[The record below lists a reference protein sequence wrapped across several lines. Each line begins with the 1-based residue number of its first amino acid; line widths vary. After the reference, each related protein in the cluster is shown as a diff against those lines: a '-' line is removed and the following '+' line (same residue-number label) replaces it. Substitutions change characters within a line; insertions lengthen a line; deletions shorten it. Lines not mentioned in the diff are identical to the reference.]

1 VRKVE
6 EVAKLV
12 ISYGVFAVLF
22 CLLLK
27 YVLEQ
32 NKTREEKY
40 QKTIEK
46 NQTIISKLADNFNVV
61 EDVKRDVEEIKDY
74 LRR

>member
-1 VRKVE
+1 ME